1 MSKAIK
7 KIFFILFI
15 FILIG
20 TYCFATETQNTENM
34 SNTQTNTTNTNSEN
48 VTPTPTT
55 ATNTQ
60 SENTTERDSISD
72 EDADESADTVDTSS
86 GFQSRENSR
95 VTSVNSFSSLPE
107 SQLGLSNILSI
118 LLISVGVLLILFSI
132 AILIRLK

>member
-20 TYCFATETQNTENM
+20 TYCLATETQNTENM

-48 VTPTPTT
+48 TTQASTTTPT
-55 ATNTQ
+55 TQ
-60 SENTTERDSISD
+60 SENTVDRDFSSD
-72 EDADESADTVDTSS
+72 EDTDTTSETAETSS
-86 GFQSRENSR
+86 GFQSRGDSR